1 MLLGN
6 TETSKTIFGRLSPC
20 VFLIFIRG
28 LNCDGFRSTRSLP
41 QRHRPAGGRNTQTG
55 DRLMMSHEHG
65 TQGTSHGE
73 TGRQGGRA
81 SRTRALGWLAVG
93 AAGLAVS
100 LALLPQAL
108 LGPAA
113 RTQVDRM
120 HPFLVES
127 AEANH
132 IANTRVEAVQ
142 IWVCDV
148 CHLTQVTLTDGTT
161 RVIATGDAGGGG
173 TQTVSQGQE
182 WGATVAGV
190 FGGKHAPQSTD
201 LIGQTADVYANYL
214 DRCYG
219 PGTNAAMITGA
230 YTTTDI
236 SGDIGSEA
244 RDGSEPCNAG
254 GGVAPTRLAHGAELL
269 GSILTSTGAFTDG
282 VAAPR
287 PRPYLMARGSTLNN
301 ATAQST
307 TLSITY
313 LDQAG
318 ASSTTTQTVSIPA
331 GTSTTEVMVALAAG
345 DTGVSDIT
353 ALTRA
358 PAVTAVATVQLYAA
372 EQGTDLIARYN
383 TTMTTW
389 PPAVSTTQMVT
400 ISQFRGTVANQA
412 LGRSVAVIGELG
424 TDPKSTHP
432 NSNHNSIS

>member
-1 MLLGN
+1 ILLGN
-6 TETSKTIFGRLSPC
+6 TESSKTIFGRISPC
-20 VFLIFIRG
+20 VFSIFNRG
-28 LNCDGFRSTRSLP
+28 LNLDGFRSTRSLP

-65 TQGTSHGE
+65 TQGTSQGE

-108 LGPAA
+108 LGPASL
-113 RTQVDRM
+113 TQVERM

-142 IWVCDV
+142 IWVCDA
-148 CHLTQVTLTDGTT
+148 CHTIEVTLTDGTT
-161 RVIATGDAGGGG
+161 RVVAAGSAGAGAV
-173 TQTVSQGQE
+173 QTVSQGQE
-182 WGATVAGV
+182 WGATVAGM
-190 FGGKHAPQSTD
+190 FGGKHAAQSTD

-236 SGDIGSEA
+236 SGDIGSEP
-244 RDGSEPCNAG
+244 RYGSEPCNAG

-287 PRPYLMARGSTLNN
+287 PRPYLMARWSTLNN

-307 TLSITY
+307 TLSISY
-313 LDQAG
+313 VDQAG
-318 ASSTTTQTVSIPA
+318 NPSLATQVIAIPA
-331 GTSTTEVMVALAAG
+331 GTSTNEVTVTLESG
-345 DTGVSDIT
+345 DTGISNIT
-353 ALTRA
+353 IPTTRA
-358 PAVTAVATVQLYAA
+358 PAVTAAVTVELYAA
-372 EQGTDLIARYN
+372 EQGADLIARYN
-383 TTMTTW
+383 TPMTTW
-389 PPAVSTTQMVT
+389 PPAVSTTRMV
-400 ISQFRGTVANQA
+400 
-412 LGRSVAVIGELG
+412 
-424 TDPKSTHP
+424 
-432 NSNHNSIS
+432 